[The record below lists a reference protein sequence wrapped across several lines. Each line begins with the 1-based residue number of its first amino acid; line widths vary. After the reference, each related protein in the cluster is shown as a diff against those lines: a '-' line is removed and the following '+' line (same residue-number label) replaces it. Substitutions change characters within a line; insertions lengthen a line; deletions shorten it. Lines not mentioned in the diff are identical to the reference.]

1 MSEALAA
8 WNGYAFDRPGS
19 KRWESVYPGAELDLR
34 ELLWARLLSQ
44 LAKRP
49 SLPGLSYECDR
60 SALGDARNCGRG
72 SGLVRL
78 CEECGHR
85 YFTPLG
91 CGTPWCLRCTGMA
104 ADLRAMKVH
113 RDLRELSSLASDLAG
128 VRPPVLRLT
137 LTLDTE
143 SKRRVIEAGRDGVNS
158 LIQAGRRSIAAAA
171 GSDGSMP
178 LMMTLHPTSSKQP
191 WIRSPHLH
199 AVALWCDMDAEGVL
213 PLAWSAP
220 ARPID
225 ADALRESWAEEY
237 PGSKVIR
244 AAYYTHGPIPSRPD
258 GAPIDQGGCY
268 TRPSRGGRQT
278 LASAL
283 RYDLRP
289 FQEDVF
295 AAVSARRLGIP
306 GNTMAGLLNPWRPP
320 TLRCEGEVP
329 DSEVP
334 DRLQAPG
341 GVLMWPRFHRVRR
354 YGALASRGF
363 VARTEAL
370 HLLAGIERGERS
382 PLCDCPDCGSMLS
395 VEMNEDEDTGAR
407 WPRMVGRGEAECEG
421 LGLLPGPG
429 LSRKS
434 REVLE

>member
-49 SLPGLSYECDR
+49 SLPGLSYECLR
-60 SALGDARNCGRG
+60 SALGDARSCGRG
-72 SGLVRL
+72 SGLVRA
-78 CEECGHR
+78 CEEGGHR

-113 RDLRELSSLASDLAG
+113 RDLRELSSLASDLEG

-137 LTLDTE
+137 LTLDTD
-143 SKRRVIEAGRDGVNS
+143 SKRRVIKAGRDGVNS
-158 LIQAGRRSIAAAA
+158 LIQAGRRSIASAA

-178 LMMTLHPTSSKQP
+178 MMMTLHPTSSKQP

-199 AVALWCDMDAEGVL
+199 AVALWCDMDAEGVR

-220 ARPID
+220 KKPID
-225 ADALRESWAEEY
+225 ADALRESWGEEY
-237 PGSKVIR
+237 PGSSVVN
-244 AAYYTHGPIPSRPD
+244 AAYYTHASNPKH
-258 GAPIDQGGCY
+258 AQGGGY
-268 TRPSRGGRQT
+268 TRPTYGGGRQT

-295 AAVSARRLGIP
+295 AAVSARRLGVP
-306 GNTMAGLLNPWRPP
+306 GGSMAELLNGWRPP
-320 TLRCEGEVP
+320 TLRCEGAVP
-329 DSEVP
+329 DAEVP
-334 DRLQAPG
+334 DRLQAQG

-370 HLLAGIERGERS
+370 HLLAGRERGERS
-382 PLCDCPDCGSMLS
+382 PLCDCPECGSMLS

-429 LSRKS
+429 LGRKS
-434 REVLE
+434 REVLP

>member
-8 WNGYAFDRPGS
+8 WKGYAFDRPGS

-60 SALGDARNCGRG
+60 SALGDARTCGRG
-72 SGLVRL
+72 AGLVRA
-78 CEECGHR
+78 CEEGGHR

-113 RDLRELSSLASDLAG
+113 RDLRELSSLAFDLEG
-128 VRPPVLRLT
+128 VRPPVLRLQ
-137 LTLDTE
+137 LTLCDE
-143 SKRRVIEAGRDGVNS
+143 EKSQVIEAGRDGVNS
-158 LIQAGRRSIAAAA
+158 LILAGRRAIVAAA
-171 GSDGSMP
+171 GSTGSMP
-178 LMMTLHPTSSKQP
+178 LMITLHPTSSSRP

-199 AVALWCDMDAEGVL
+199 AVALWCDMDAEGVR
-213 PLAWSAP
+213 PLAWAAP
-220 ARPID
+220 GRPID
-225 ADALRESWAEEY
+225 ADALRIHWAKEY
-237 PGSKVIR
+237 PGSKVVR
-244 AAYYTHGPIPSRPD
+244 AAYYTHGPDASN
-258 GAPIDQGGCY
+258 GAAIAQGGGGY

-289 FQEDVF
+289 FQEDAF
-295 AAVSARRLGIP
+295 AAISARRLGVP
-306 GNTMAGLLNPWRPP
+306 GGGMAELLNGWRPP
-320 TLRCEGEVP
+320 TLRCEGAVP
-329 DSEVP
+329 DAEVP
-334 DRLQAPG
+334 DRLQAQG

-370 HLLAGIERGERS
+370 HLLAGRERGERS
-382 PLCDCPDCGSMLS
+382 PLCDCPECGSMLS

-429 LSRKS
+429 LGRKS
-434 REVLE
+434 REVLP

>member
-49 SLPGLSYECDR
+49 SLPGLSYECLR
-60 SALGDARNCGRG
+60 SALGDARSCGRG
-72 SGLVRL
+72 SGLVRA
-78 CEECGHR
+78 CEEGGHR

-113 RDLRELSSLASDLAG
+113 RDLRELSSLASDLEG

-137 LTLDTE
+137 LTLDTD
-143 SKRRVIEAGRDGVNS
+143 SKRRVIKAGRDGVNS
-158 LIQAGRRSIAAAA
+158 LIQAGRRSIASAA

-178 LMMTLHPTSSKQP
+178 MMMTLHPTSSKQP

-199 AVALWCDMDAEGVL
+199 AVALWCDMDAEGVR

-220 ARPID
+220 KKPID
-225 ADALRESWAEEY
+225 ADALRESWGEEY
-237 PGSKVIR
+237 PGSSVVN
-244 AAYYTHGPIPSRPD
+244 AAYYTHASNPKH
-258 GAPIDQGGCY
+258 AQGGGY
-268 TRPSRGGRQT
+268 TRPTYGGGRQT

-295 AAVSARRLGIP
+295 AAVSARRLGVP
-306 GNTMAGLLNPWRPP
+306 GGSMAELLNGWRPP
-320 TLRCEGEVP
+320 TLRCEGAVP
-329 DSEVP
+329 DAEVP
-334 DRLQAPG
+334 DRLQAQG

-370 HLLAGIERGERS
+370 HLLAGRERGERS
-382 PLCDCPDCGSMLS
+382 PLCDCPECGSMLS

-421 LGLLPGPG
+421 LSLLPGPG
-429 LSRKS
+429 LSRKPS
-434 REVLE
+434 EVQR